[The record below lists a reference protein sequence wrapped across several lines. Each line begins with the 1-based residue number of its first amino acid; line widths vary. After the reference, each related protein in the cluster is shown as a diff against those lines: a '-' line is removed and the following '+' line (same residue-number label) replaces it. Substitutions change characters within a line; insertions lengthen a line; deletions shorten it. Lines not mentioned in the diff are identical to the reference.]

1 MEFNELAE
9 YFDKIQR
16 TSSRLEMIDIL
27 SDMFKAIANLP
38 DSDNNLRCAV
48 YFTQGRINSEISIE
62 PKLGV
67 AEKQLI
73 GLLSEKVAKSLPDIR
88 KIVKMTGDIG
98 EAAQGLIEQHD
109 KLGSGLRMFITAG
122 KKEGQ
127 NESEAVPQ
135 SPSKEV
141 QSKKEQPDVDK
152 EPKKSTKQF
161 DLFSFTSGAAETQTP
176 EAKNKKDEIE
186 NKKGP
191 KTKVESSEPKK
202 EKSNGIKQ
210 AVKPQDDYIRRSGSI
225 SIYDVHRE
233 LEKIS
238 KVSGANSTRDK
249 SSLILGIMSKITPVA
264 VKYLFNIING
274 TLRTGVSSMSI
285 IDGLALAFTDSKDK
299 RDEIEMAYYL
309 MPDLG
314 EVAVILKNEG
324 LEGLA
329 KLGIS
334 IGIPIKMM
342 LASRVPYKEIPEK
355 MGIPFYAEYKYDGE
369 RVQVHKKG
377 AKITLFSRHLRNIS
391 DMYPD
396 VIEAVSTQINV
407 EDIVFEGEIVAM
419 DSFYEKML
427 PFQVVSVRR
436 RKYNVEEMVKKVKV
450 TLFAFDLLYMNKGQ
464 DSSDAIMV
472 MNMPLEERR
481 KILKDTIKNTEQLR
495 VSEGKYIHS
504 LQEMVDYFKQAR
516 EDGAEGIMNK
526 SIAENSLYRPGN
538 RGFLWIK
545 LKGLEGGKL
554 LDTIDVVIIGGTY
567 GQGKRAGMLSGIL
580 CAVYNQ
586 ETDKFESL
594 TNLGTGFDEETL
606 TTLTKQL
613 LEMKLEKKPK
623 NILSNDQPDIWVPP
637 EIIMEIAGDEITISQ
652 VYMAGA
658 DYNNGQGFSVRF
670 PVFQRFRDD
679 KGIKEITS
687 SLEIKQMFDSQ

>member
-1 MEFNELAE
+1 M
-9 YFDKIQR
+9 KWH
-16 TSSRLEMIDIL
+16 
-27 SDMFKAIANLP
+27 LP
-38 DSDNNLRCAV
+38 
-48 YFTQGRINSEISIE
+48 
-62 PKLGV
+62 
-67 AEKQLI
+67 
-73 GLLSEKVAKSLPDIR
+73 
-88 KIVKMTGDIG
+88 
-98 EAAQGLIEQHD
+98 
-109 KLGSGLRMFITAG
+109 
-122 KKEGQ
+122 
-127 NESEAVPQ
+127 
-135 SPSKEV
+135 
-141 QSKKEQPDVDK
+141 
-152 EPKKSTKQF
+152 
-161 DLFSFTSGAAETQTP
+161 
-176 EAKNKKDEIE
+176 
-186 NKKGP
+186 
-191 KTKVESSEPKK
+191 
-202 EKSNGIKQ
+202 
-210 AVKPQDDYIRRSGSI
+210 
-225 SIYDVHRE
+225 
-233 LEKIS
+233 
-238 KVSGANSTRDK
+238 
-249 SSLILGIMSKITPVA
+249 
-264 VKYLFNIING
+264 
-274 TLRTGVSSMSI
+274 
-285 IDGLALAFTDSKDK
+285 
-299 RDEIEMAYYL
+299 

-545 LKGLEGGKL
+545 LKGLKWK
-554 LDTIDVVIIGGTY
+554 TTRYHIDVVIIGGTRR
-567 GQGKRAGMLSGIL
+567 KRAGMLSGIL